1 MSVRVPVRTVRLHSW
16 ARAILVFAA
25 GNGMP
30 APAQGAPHA
39 TPQSSERAR
48 TLPSADF
55 ERFFLA
61 HEAQISGYLW
71 RMTGDPQ
78 AACDLSQETFLRA
91 WRHFDTIRVYD
102 KPAAWLIRVAT
113 NLALQHLRRR
123 KAPVGAAVSFD
134 DALAPGESDPG
145 RRFAERDLVRE
156 TLMELPVKPR
166 ALLVLREVYGLS
178 GEEAAAALNM
188 TREAA
193 KVALWRAR
201 QQFRAVYLRKDGQ
214 S

>member
-1 MSVRVPVRTVRLHSW
+1 MRVPARTVRLRGW
-16 ARAILVFAA
+16 ARAILVLAA
-25 GNGMP
+25 GNSRP
-30 APAQGAPHA
+30 APARGAPHA
-39 TPQSSERAR
+39 TPQAADRAR
-48 TLPSADF
+48 ALPSADF

-78 AACDLSQETFLRA
+78 SACDLSQETFLRA
-91 WRHFDTIRVYD
+91 WRHFDTIRAYD

-113 NLALQHLRRR
+113 HLALQHLRRK

-134 DALAPGESDPG
+134 DAFAPGESDPG

-188 TREAA
+188 SREAA

-201 QQFRAVYLRKDGQ
+201 QQFRAAYLRKDGQ